1 MKSNVLV
8 LVIISVI
15 FFSCERDDICAEAT
29 PTTPQ
34 LIITFYDINNQDEPK
49 AARQLEVIGLDD
61 DDNALAEPV
70 LSRTTTDSIAIPLRF
85 QEENQQTISR
95 FELLLNADFA
105 NEDDTTSPNTDKIT
119 ITYSPEFVY
128 VSRACGYKSIFY
140 LDEST
145 PFSRDG
151 QNQGDDNTWIKS
163 FEVNNQTI
171 TNENEAHI
179 FIYH

>member
-1 MKSNVLV
+1 MKSNLLV
-8 LVIISVI
+8 LVIISIV
-15 FFSCERDDICAEAT
+15 FFSCERDDICAEST

-49 AARQLEVIGLDD
+49 AARQLEIIGLDD
-61 DDNALAEPV
+61 DDNPLATPIFP
-70 LSRTTTDSIAIPLRF
+70 RTTTDSIAIPLRF
-85 QEENQQTISR
+85 QEENQQTVSR
-95 FELLLNADFA
+95 FELLLNADFD
-105 NEDDTTSPNTDKIT
+105 NDDETTSPNADKIT

-128 VSRACGYKSIFY
+128 VSRACGYKSVFY
-140 LDEST
+140 LDDNI

-151 QNQGDDNTWIKS
+151 EEQGDDNTWIRS
-163 FEVNNQTI
+163 FEINNQTV